1 MIKSENA
8 KKHKYVKVDKLKEIR
23 KQKGNNNIKENNI
36 FAIIILKI
44 IIINI
49 LSQSKLNTLN
59 NYKLQMKYNQ
69 INLP

>member
-8 KKHKYVKVDKLKEIR
+8 KKHKYLKVDKLKEIK